1 MDKNGNKTSYVGSEL
16 SGKTITVDGDEATFM
31 LFSNVSSYPTYDFSK
46 QGYKVTKIESVK
58 AADGGKDN
66 NTSGDNSNN
75 GGKDENNNTSAGDT
89 GYL

>member
-58 AADGGKDN
+58 AADGGKD
-66 NTSGDNSNN
+66 
-75 GGKDENNNTSAGDT
+75 ENNNTSAGDT